1 MRTKFFM
8 RAFLVVV
15 TIVLYAGVV
24 AAADIN
30 GKWTAPA
37 TSPSGSPM
45 GDRVFTFKADGNK
58 LTGTVITQQTVNATF
73 EVEGKPKMVGKLTT
87 QSGSPAEIS
96 DGKISG
102 DEISFVTVMKMGPM
116 EMKTVYSGKIS
127 GDEINVTA
135 ETVFPEGFSPPSMPG
150 GPSQGEGEGPKPQE
164 MVLKRMAP

>member
-8 RAFLVVV
+8 SALLVVT

-30 GKWTAPA
+30 GQWTAPA

-45 GDRVFTFKADGNK
+45 GDRVFTFKADGNN
-58 LTGTVITQQTVNATF
+58 LTGTVVTQRTVDAIF
-73 EVEGKPKMVGKLTT
+73 EVEGGPKMVGKLTT
-87 QSGSPAEIS
+87 QSGSPTEIS

-102 DEISFVTVMKMGPM
+102 DGISFETVSNMGPT
-116 EMKTVYSGKIS
+116 EIKTVYSGKIA
-127 GDEINVTA
+127 GDEINLTA
-135 ETVFPEGFSPPSMPG
+135 ETVFPEGFSPPSGPG

-164 MVLKRMAP
+164 MVLKRLAP